1 MQRNVDDG
9 RILFHKKGG
18 GSFRTVNGRIIKPN
32 QKFRAHPEEIP
43 EAFRDIVVALEPLPD
58 NVPIETVSTF
68 AIKKKDTRTEE
79 EILEDSPKRLKGKT
93 DVEQGPKY
101 EMESREARGWY
112 DVFETVTGKKMNE
125 KAMRKGDAETL
136 LEALRE

>member
-43 EAFRDIVVALEPLPD
+43 EAFRARSKGCSNRPSRKYIVKFT
-58 NVPIETVSTF
+58 I
-68 AIKKKDTRTEE
+68 
-79 EILEDSPKRLKGKT
+79 
-93 DVEQGPKY
+93 
-101 EMESREARGWY
+101 
-112 DVFETVTGKKMNE
+112 
-125 KAMRKGDAETL
+125 
-136 LEALRE
+136 